1 MRRSHHSGTLD
12 GTGGRNDDRGE
23 GAGTMQ
29 GFYWLIEGKLAGCP
43 RPGSRRERDAP
54 QDGLDAPTPLD
65 DDLVWLRERG
75 IRAVLSLTETPLDV
89 GAFAR
94 HDLAGLH
101 LPVDDLHAPTP
112 AQLHYALAFIDQQHA
127 RDRAVAVHCLM
138 GQGRTG
144 TVLAAHR
151 IRGGSTTD
159 DALRELRALS
169 PGAIGSPVQ
178 EEALRAFARDRD
190 WII

>member
-1 MRRSHHSGTLD
+1 
-12 GTGGRNDDRGE
+12 
-23 GAGTMQ
+23 MQ

-43 RPGSRRERDAP
+43 RPGSGRGPDARDEP
-54 QDGLDAPTPLD
+54 PDGLGAPTPLD
-65 DDLVWLRERG
+65 DDLVWLRDRG
-75 IRAVLSLTETPLDV
+75 IRAVLSLTETPLDAA
-89 GAFAR
+89 AFAR
-94 HDLAGLH
+94 YDLAGLH

-127 RDRAVAVHCLM
+127 RDRAVAIHCLM

-159 DALRELRALS
+159 AALRELRALS
-169 PGAIGSPVQ
+169 PGAIGSTVQ

-190 WII
+190 WIV